1 MRSRTPGLS
10 RCVRRA
16 ERRTQCTGA
25 GPMRACEHSKIRPAT
40 AILFIR
46 LGWRR
51 FNSRPSR
58 RAGKG
63 GLWLTLKGS
72 AIHEIIRLR
81 QSRRAA
87 ARIARSSST
96 RTGLR
101 YRRERCHA
109 VGNLFTLLRDADL
122 SAIHDHR
129 ARGGDR
135 RSRMRAGWAGAA
147 RTRCGAWPVR
157 IEGGMKRRY
166 TMDQYRL
173 DVAKLYALRRS
184 DAPGVSSVLT
194 DALSA
199 DAELAATEVEELA
212 PVSAIQ
218 RRRSTS
224 AADETLQTLRG
235 SGLRPCPG
243 RAPR

>member
-1 MRSRTPGLS
+1 
-10 RCVRRA
+10 
-16 ERRTQCTGA
+16 
-25 GPMRACEHSKIRPAT
+25 
-40 AILFIR
+40 
-46 LGWRR
+46 
-51 FNSRPSR
+51 
-58 RAGKG
+58 
-63 GLWLTLKGS
+63 
-72 AIHEIIRLR
+72 
-81 QSRRAA
+81 
-87 ARIARSSST
+87 
-96 RTGLR
+96 
-101 YRRERCHA
+101 
-109 VGNLFTLLRDADL
+109 
-122 SAIHDHR
+122 
-129 ARGGDR
+129 
-135 RSRMRAGWAGAA
+135 
-147 RTRCGAWPVR
+147 
-157 IEGGMKRRY
+157 MKRRY